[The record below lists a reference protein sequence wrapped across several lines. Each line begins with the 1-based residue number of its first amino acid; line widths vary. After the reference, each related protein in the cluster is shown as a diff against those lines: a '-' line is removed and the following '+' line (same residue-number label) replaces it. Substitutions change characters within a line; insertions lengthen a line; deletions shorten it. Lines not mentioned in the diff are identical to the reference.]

1 MKGLILYNGY
11 SHIPQYEHQISRFI
25 EEFASAGVDVEAV
38 PNNRFAFHIDDGA
51 PVSDIGFDFCLY
63 LDKDDYTSRMIER
76 MGIPVFNSP
85 QSITDC
91 DDKMSTYILL
101 SGNGIGMPDTT
112 PGPLFYDP
120 GMDVDDASVDVLEQR
135 YGYPMVVKES
145 FGSSGN
151 GVYLVHDRDELKGR
165 MTALRGRKYLV
176 QRFIDTSI
184 GEDLRVIVI
193 GGKAI
198 GGMIRHSDS
207 DFRSNAVLGGRT
219 IQYDVPEVSRV
230 ISEKVSNLL
239 GLDYCGIDL
248 LRDGSGE
255 YSIVCEVN
263 SNAFF
268 SAFEESTGINVA
280 GAYVRHILS
289 VLENRAGRGLCDKNI
304 NNQVQ
309 SPPGDSIGS

>member
-11 SHIPQYEHQISRFI
+11 SHIPQYEYQVSRFM
-25 EEFASAGVDVEAV
+25 EAFALSGVDVEAL
-38 PNNRFAFHIDDGA
+38 PNNRFAFHIDHGA
-51 PVSDIGFDFCLY
+51 PVSDTEFDFCLY
-63 LDKDDYTSRMIER
+63 LDKDDYVSRMIER
-76 MGIPVFNSP
+76 MGIPVFNNP
-85 QSITDC
+85 QSIIDC

-101 SGNGIGMPDTT
+101 SDNGISIPDTT

-120 GMDVDDASVDVLEQR
+120 GMDVDEGSIDVLEER
-135 YGYPMVVKES
+135 YGYPMVIKES

-151 GVYLVHDRDELKGR
+151 GIHLVQDRDELKGMMMR
-165 MTALRGRKYLV
+165 LRGRKYLV

-207 DFRSNAVLGGRT
+207 DFRSNAALGGKT
-219 IQYDVPEVSRV
+219 VPYDVPDVSRA
-230 ISEKVSNLL
+230 ISEKVSDLL

-248 LRDGSGE
+248 LKDGSGE
-255 YSIVCEVN
+255 YTIVCEVN

-268 SAFEESTGINVA
+268 SAFEESTGIDVA
-280 GAYVRHILS
+280 GAYVGHILS
-289 VLENRAGRGLCDKNI
+289 ALEHHTGRGA
-304 NNQVQ
+304 V
-309 SPPGDSIGS
+309 